1 MVPLILYTMHDLQLF
16 TEQSAAFGKFI
27 VNHWRSLEK
36 LSICLCESATEA
48 FLTSGQSCSCSY
60 PSVMGLWL
68 LKMVFIEL
76 LRILMWAKPP
86 INDK

>member
-36 LSICLCESATEA
+36 LSICLCESASEA
-48 FLTSGQSCSCSY
+48 FLTSGQGCSWI
-60 PSVMGLWL
+60 MLWL
-68 LKMVFIEL
+68 LEIVYKEL
-76 LRILMWAKPP
+76 LRIPMWAKPP